1 MNASRRDF
9 LALSAVTA
17 GLGLAAC
24 ARPGGRT
31 GDQATDQQQEQ
42 PSVDLEEFEGLA
54 LKDDAW
60 KYDAANDCYYQL
72 GVKYCLKPGSEPY
85 ESLAIFVPGAYF
97 DAQKSGES
105 YKCTVK
111 QDATLAGLTPKTA
124 PVVMPVN
131 SARLNAQACP
141 TSYSYDGLS
150 RYLSA
155 GMVYVY
161 AGFRGRSAGIASD
174 SQDLYPGG
182 APWPVV
188 DLKAAVRYL
197 RYNASKLPAN
207 LDRVFVAGYG
217 AGGGV
222 SAVLGAGG
230 DSALY
235 QKYLEAIGAVTHDHE
250 GNAVSDAI
258 CGSAS
263 WCPVTSFDTADG
275 AYEWMMGQFS
285 TTGTR
290 KEGSWT
296 AQLSHDLAD
305 SYGDYVNQL
314 GLTDGEGNALGL
326 EETSDGSYLAG
337 EYYDQLLGC
346 IEDGASSFLSSTEF
360 PYTYTPARMS
370 DSCFPGDPNLAASG
384 ADEID
389 ALSSAG
395 STSTTS
401 GAGTSG
407 TGGDGTG
414 AESSSAGSASTTT
427 SATGVSQVQST
438 VYESLGS
445 YLSALNSD
453 SRWITYSS
461 SRQTARITELW
472 DFVAKCRP
480 AQKEVCAFDALDRST
495 MANQLFGIDAES
507 TLHFDRTVSDL
518 LANNQVSYAT
528 FEGWD
533 GSYVSS
539 WSADVV
545 KKDALGVS
553 MADRVQSMNPLY
565 HICGSYE
572 GFGQA
577 KVAPHWRINTGL
589 FQTESALC
597 GELNLARALSAYD
610 GVRDVAFTPVWG
622 RGYELAEASGDPQD
636 RLVAWVLSCLESEA
650 AAVQAS

>member
-1 MNASRRDF
+1 MNVSRRDF
-9 LALSAVTA
+9 LALSTAAA
-17 GLGLAAC
+17 GLGMAAC
-24 ARPGGRT
+24 SRPGGQQEQG
-31 GDQATDQQQEQ
+31 GDQPQEQ
-42 PSVDLEEFEGLA
+42 PSVNLEEFEGLA

-60 KYDAANDCYYQL
+60 KYDATNDCYYQL
-72 GVKYCLKPGSEPY
+72 GLKYCLKPGSEPY

-97 DAQKSGES
+97 DAKKSGES

-111 QDATLAGLTPKTA
+111 SDASLAGLTPKTA
-124 PVVMPVN
+124 PVVLPVN

-141 TSYSYDGLS
+141 TSYSYDGLG
-150 RYLSA
+150 RYLAA

-174 SQDLYPGG
+174 SKDLYPGG

-197 RYNASKLPAN
+197 RYNAAKLPAD
-207 LDRVFVAGYG
+207 LSRVFVAGYG

-222 SAVLGAGG
+222 TAVLGAGG
-230 DSALY
+230 DSPLY
-235 QKYLEAIGAVTHDHE
+235 QKYLDAIGAVTHDHE

-263 WCPVTSFDTADG
+263 WCPITSFDSADG

-290 KEGSWT
+290 AEGSWT

-314 GLTDGEGNALGL
+314 GLVDGQGNALKL
-326 EETSDGSYLAG
+326 EATSDGSYLAG
-337 EYYDQLLGC
+337 EYYDHLLGS
-346 IEDGASSFLSSTEF
+346 IEESVGSFLSGVEF
-360 PYTYTPARMS
+360 PYTYTPSRMA

-384 ADEID
+384 TVEID
-389 ALSSAG
+389 ALSS
-395 STSTTS
+395 T
-401 GAGTSG
+401 GAAATSG
-407 TGGDGTG
+407 TGAADASKGT
-414 AESSSAGSASTTT
+414 AGSEASAAAT
-427 SATGVSQVQST
+427 ATGVSQVQST
-438 VYESLGS
+438 VYDSLSS
-445 YLSALNSD
+445 YLAALNSD

-507 TLHFDRTVSDL
+507 TLHFDRTIADL
-518 LANNQVSYAT
+518 LAKNQVSYAT
-528 FEGWD
+528 HEGWD

-545 KKDALGVS
+545 KKDALDVS

-565 HICGSYE
+565 HLCGSYE
-572 GFGQA
+572 GFGKA

-589 FQTESALC
+589 FQTEAALC
-597 GELNLARALSAYD
+597 GELNLARALAGYD
-610 GVRDVAFTPVWG
+610 GVKDVAFTPVWG
-622 RGYELAEASGDPQD
+622 RGYELAEVSGDPQD
-636 RLVAWVLSCLESEA
+636 KLVAWVLSCLETEGTA
-650 AAVQAS
+650 TQVN